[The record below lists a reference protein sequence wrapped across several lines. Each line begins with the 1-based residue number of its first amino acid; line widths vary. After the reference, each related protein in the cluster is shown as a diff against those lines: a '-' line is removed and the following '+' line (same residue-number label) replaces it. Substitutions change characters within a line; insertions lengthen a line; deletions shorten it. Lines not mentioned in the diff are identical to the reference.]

1 LEGFIWRTRCESL
14 NYSRIGTM
22 WQGLLILLVAQF
34 CLEGVASLKCY
45 KCINFSCSE
54 CPFLCKKAKE
64 FTLEKLNSL
73 YFRYGQNSVPTC
85 PEPGDKDGW
94 TMLEAHA
101 DTCDVDSNTEGT
113 CALGRFKLVTTN
125 DNDHN
130 VTSYG
135 TSLGCARRRLFDV
148 AKAALKINECSMI
161 VGVSPKRMSL
171 VHTLEVEQCFALTEM
186 CRYTDFCISPE
197 QSVVKIFRDDLQDE
211 TRVTVV
217 PLLILV
223 LIVGTLIAL
232 LFLIG
237 IKYGG

>member
-1 LEGFIWRTRCESL
+1 MGH
-14 NYSRIGTM
+14 
-22 WQGLLILLVAQF
+22 GLLIVVVCLLGLQ
-34 CLEGVASLKCY
+34 GISSLKCY

-54 CPFLCKKAKE
+54 SPFLCDKAKE
-64 FTLEKLNSL
+64 FTLDKLNNL
-73 YFRYGQNSVPTC
+73 YFRYEQNNVPTC
-85 PEPGDKDGW
+85 PSPGDKDGW

-113 CALGRFKLVTTN
+113 CALGRFKIVTTN

-186 CRYTDFCISPE
+186 CRFADFCISPE
-197 QSVVKIFRDDLQDE
+197 ASVVKVFRDDLQDE
-211 TRVTVV
+211 NRITIM

-223 LIVGTLIAL
+223 LVVGLLIAV
-232 LFLIG
+232 LFLVG